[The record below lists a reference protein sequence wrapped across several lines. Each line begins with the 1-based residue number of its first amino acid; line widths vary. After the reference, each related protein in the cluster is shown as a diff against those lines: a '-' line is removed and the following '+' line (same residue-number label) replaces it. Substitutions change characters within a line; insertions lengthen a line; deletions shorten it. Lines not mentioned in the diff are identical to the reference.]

1 MRGKPP
7 INMPELPEVETT
19 RRAIR
24 PHIVGRRI
32 VSFVVRERR
41 LRLPVPLELKCLLPG
56 RTIFDVGR
64 RAKYLLLKMMPN
76 GIVVLHLGMSGHL
89 RILTPIP
96 PPFKHDHLDI
106 VMDDGSCLRL
116 TDPRRFSCCLWYP
129 DEELLET
136 FLGSIGPEPF
146 DTKFTAPYL
155 YALTRRRRTAIKN
168 LLMNARIVAGVGN
181 IYANEALFEAGIHP
195 RRAAYRI
202 SQQRYMVLIEAL
214 KQVMKAAISA
224 GGTTLRDF
232 KNPNGKP
239 GYFTRQ
245 LAVYGRAGEPCP
257 RCATPLKTIRLNNR
271 STFYCAKCQH

>member
-1 MRGKPP
+1 
-7 INMPELPEVETT
+7 MPELPEVETA

-41 LRLPVPLELKCLLPG
+41 LRVPVPLELKRLLPG

-89 RILTPIP
+89 RILAP
-96 PPFKHDHLDI
+96 PPPPLKHDHLDI

-116 TDPRRFSCCLWYP
+116 TDPRRFSSCLWYP
-129 DEELLET
+129 DRELLKT

-146 DTKFTAPYL
+146 DTDFTASYL
-155 YALTRRRRTAIKN
+155 YTLTRRRRTAIKN
-168 LLMNARIVAGVGN
+168 LLMNAKIVAGVGN

-195 RRAAYRI
+195 CRAAYRI
-202 SQQRYMVLIEAL
+202 SRQRYMFLIEAL
-214 KQVMKAAISA
+214 RKVMKAAIAA

-232 KNPNGKP
+232 KNPSGKP

-245 LAVYGRAGEPCP
+245 LAVYGRVEEPCP
-257 RCATPLKTIRLNNR
+257 RCLTPLKTMRLNNR
-271 STFYCAKCQH
+271 STFYCANCQH